1 MTKEERAEG
10 SVGMH
15 IYSSYLQAANKPLL
29 MLCMLSAFILSNASQ
44 ILQQWVVAAWTSDVG
59 YVKRPLGVYL
69 ASISFMATCV
79 GAFTYLRTYLQ
90 VYIGAAASRTIHR
103 RMIGQIL
110 GAPLS
115 YFGM

>member
-1 MTKEERAEG
+1 
-10 SVGMH
+10 
-15 IYSSYLQAANKPLL
+15 
-29 MLCMLSAFILSNASQ
+29 MLCMVAAFILSNASQ

-103 RMIGQIL
+103 KMIAQIL

-115 YFGM
+115 FFGMIKTVEHNYMTLSYYYHHHYLTSMIT

>member
-1 MTKEERAEG
+1 
-10 SVGMH
+10 VGMH

-29 MLCMLSAFILSNASQ
+29 MLCMLAAFILSNASQ